1 MTYRFLLFSQEVE
14 NFVMEIIAPA
24 SSSFLDIHNLILENC
39 SYVLTGNHRFFL
51 CNEDWKTQAK
61 VYLSDD
67 VHLSYD
73 EDLYLMEDAILED
86 FIEEDYAR
94 IAYVY
99 NVDEK
104 KTLLLE
110 LVDKKFGETIEK
122 AVVGRK
128 KGVAPAQFDI
138 EEDEVNDLQLDS
150 SRQMPT
156 DEDSDFD
163 DSDDSFSEDELDM
176 EGFEL
181 SE

>member
-1 MTYRFLLFSQEVE
+1 MTYRFIAFSEEVE
-14 NFVMEIIAPA
+14 NFVMEIKAPPSA
-24 SSSFLDIHNLILENC
+24 SFLELHKLILKTCNYSEQENHQFLICDENWRVKKKVHLTDSGSSSL
-39 SYVLTGNHRFFL
+39 
-51 CNEDWKTQAK
+51 
-61 VYLSDD
+61 
-67 VHLSYD
+67 D
-73 EDLYLMEDAILED
+73 EDLYLMESTFLED

-150 SRQMPT
+150 SKQMPT

>member
-86 FIEEDYAR
+86 FIEED
-94 IAYVY
+94 
-99 NVDEK
+99 
-104 KTLLLE
+104 
-110 LVDKKFGETIEK
+110 ET
-122 AVVGRK
+122 
-128 KGVAPAQFDI
+128 
-138 EEDEVNDLQLDS
+138 
-150 SRQMPT
+150 
-156 DEDSDFD
+156 
-163 DSDDSFSEDELDM
+163 
-176 EGFEL
+176 
-181 SE
+181 

>member
-14 NFVMEIIAPA
+14 DFVMEIIAPA

-39 SYVLTGNHRFFL
+39 SYTLTGNHRFFL
-51 CNEDWKTQAK
+51 CNEDWKTQAR
-61 VYLSDD
+61 VYLTDD
-67 VHLSYD
+67 VRLSYD

-110 LVDKKFGETIEK
+110 LVEKKFGETVEN
-122 AVVGRK
+122 ALVSRK
-128 KGVAPAQFDI
+128 KGTAPVQFDLEDEETLEVAQDTSKVI
-138 EEDEVNDLQLDS
+138 PVEEDND
-150 SRQMPT
+150 
-156 DEDSDFD
+156 DEDSDA
-163 DSDDSFSEDELDM
+163 SFSEDELDM
-176 EGFEL
+176 EGFEF